1 MDRITLYLTVLELNV
16 IQTTQMVMFAVLHQG
31 GVGKLQ
37 PIANVADALTLEV
50 SQSINFQK

>member
-1 MDRITLYLTVLELNV
+1 MDRITLSLTVLELNV
-16 IQTTQMVMFAVLHQG
+16 ILTTQMVMFAVLQQG